1 MSPVFDLSS
10 KLIEILW
17 REFIEPPLRK
27 RLNARAQARLLETD
41 PTLSTLDKRI
51 QQIERASSSLQDAT
65 EAVRELQEI
74 AKSNKA
80 EVEAVLAT
88 LAQVKTEKQ
97 TAEQELAALR
107 ALAEVDVEAF
117 RRVAGVPTQ
126 LQIAKERFRE
136 RAYGF
141 LLGVLASVVASA
153 LWWLLTKY
161 IPALRA

>member
-1 MSPVFDLSS
+1 MSLYFDLSS

-17 REFIEPPLRK
+17 REFVEPPLLK
-27 RLNARAQARLLETD
+27 RLNARAQARLLESD
-41 PTLSTLDKRI
+41 PALSTLDKRI
-51 QQIERASSSLQDAT
+51 QQIERARGSLQDAT

-80 EVEAVLAT
+80 EVEAVLAN

-97 TAEQELAALR
+97 AAEQELAALR
-107 ALAEVDVEAF
+107 KLAEVDVEAF
-117 RRVAGVPTQ
+117 RKVAGVPTQ
-126 LQIAKERFRE
+126 LQMAKERFRE

-153 LWWLLTKY
+153 IWWLLAKY
-161 IPALRA
+161 VPALRS